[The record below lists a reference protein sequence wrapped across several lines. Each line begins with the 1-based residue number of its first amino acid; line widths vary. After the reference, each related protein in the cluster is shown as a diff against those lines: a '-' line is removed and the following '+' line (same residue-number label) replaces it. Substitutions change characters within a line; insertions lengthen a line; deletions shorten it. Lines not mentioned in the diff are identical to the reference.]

1 MCVCDIVFLMNLRM
15 VVFQNT
21 VLRLTA
27 PAFKLNSLSPPP
39 TLNIQHKING
49 CVAVRTTTPA
59 QLSPGFGDYHNPGK
73 LDALYENS
81 LGFSAF

>member
-27 PAFKLNSLSPPP
+27 PAFKLNSLSPLPHSAFNTGWMRRSP
-39 TLNIQHKING
+39 HNNTS
-49 CVAVRTTTPA
+49 PA
-59 QLSPGFGDYHNPGK
+59 QPRVW
-73 LDALYENS
+73 
-81 LGFSAF
+81 